1 MFLTKIDDFLSKTVK
16 TYNERCGFYTLDY
29 LKKGKYNLYYF
40 YELNPKCIIYVAIC
54 KDLDDCYQNLAEPYL
69 AFTVDEYSAIKFE
82 GKDISFPLIQYI
94 YELEQSLD
102 EEKLKSLYSEVT
114 SMEELVKGLT
124 PEEAEMKMEKRKEF
138 LDFLKKLDRI
148 KDDDAVTESKSD
160 KVRACLH
167 FEYEDTTEIR
177 FSITLIAK
185 QKNSEVKDLRKF
197 LTGFKERSEYPIST
211 KMKITLEPMSFF
223 APYDRILPSI
233 SNNTHFARMAKVS
246 THTISYEVFSN
257 ILDVMQDE
265 AFYFNNV
272 KTKIQE
278 KDAVSFTLNE
288 EGYPLFQPPYENKAN
303 ELITLIGK
311 ECVYTLDFKKN
322 EVSSY
327 PFTDSRMKQTYLY
340 FLEDEEDSFSYIQ
353 DIFNKDLLPKLSTSL
368 RKKKAA
374 KEEKKPF
381 EIALFLS
388 IDEEKGLLFKT
399 TYLENGNETKEI
411 SSLVGQSMKS
421 AYLSLI
427 TSMGGK
433 ENGNIK
439 NDEEIV
445 HFLSQDMTP
454 LSNISSLYLDE
465 RLKPANLKEATGF
478 HISMTKKGDYLSM
491 TLDSKDYSKEELLEI
506 LSAYKQKKKYFLLKN
521 GFVFLRGEEIKEAS
535 QLFGE
540 NRLTNDKV
548 PLYKLFSLDNTK
560 LILDE
565 DDSCKKILS
574 AIKDYRDRKVKLPD
588 EMEKILRPYQKDGI
602 RYLMS
607 LHDYGFGGILADEMG
622 LGKTLQT
629 IGYIQALKE
638 EKPVLI
644 ITPKAVLYNWE
655 KEIRKFS
662 TLPCKVIDN
671 NKEEREKIIS
681 NIEKNKKVLYCISYD
696 TFKRDE
702 ALFQDIRFATIVLDE
717 AQSIKNS
724 FSKRHQALLG
734 LKATNRL
741 ALTGTPLENSPFD
754 LWSIFDFLMPGYLGD
769 EKDFQSFLDGKD
781 SAKKLAT
788 LLRPFL
794 LRRRKDDVLKDLPS
808 KSEDNVLINMSES
821 ERMLYLA
828 YLDKARALS
837 GENKISILASLTR
850 LRQLCVDPSSFLEN
864 FPTSTKLEYTVDLV
878 RENLENGHKAIIFSS
893 FKSALL
899 DLKDLLDEENIN
911 AGLITG
917 DTSAKDR
924 LALCEDF
931 NTKDDIK
938 VMLVSLKAGGVGL
951 NLIGA
956 DTVIHLD
963 PWWNPQAENQATDR
977 AHRIGQ
983 TRPVT
988 VLRLIMRDTVE
999 EKVLNLQKQKKDL
1012 YDEIV
1017 EGNGGVSS
1025 LSDDDIK
1032 FLLS

>member
-1 MFLTKIDDFLSKTVK
+1 MFLTRIDDLLYNVIKN
-16 TYNERCGFYTLDY
+16 YNERCGFYTLDY

-40 YELNPKCIIYVAIC
+40 YELNPKCVVYVAIC
-54 KDLDDCYQNLAEPYL
+54 KDIEDCYRNLAEPYL
-69 AFTVDEYSAIKFE
+69 AFSVDESSRIKSE
-82 GKDISFPLIQYI
+82 ENDISFPFIQYI
-94 YELEQSLD
+94 FELEQSLG
-102 EEKLKSLYSEVT
+102 EEKKKNIYSEVS
-114 SMEELVKGLT
+114 SMDELIRGLT
-124 PEEAEMKMEKRKEF
+124 PKQAEMKMEKRKEF
-138 LDFLKKLDRI
+138 LDFLKKIDKI
-148 KDDDAVTESKSD
+148 KDDDEVIENNDD
-160 KVRACLH
+160 KVRASLH
-167 FEYEDTTEIR
+167 FAYQDRNYIR
-177 FSITLIAK
+177 FSITLITK
-185 QKNSEVKDLRKF
+185 QKNAEVKDLRKF
-197 LTGFKERSEYPIST
+197 LVGFKERSEYPIST

-223 APYDRILPSI
+223 SPYDRILPSI
-233 SNNTHFARMAKVS
+233 SNSTHFAKMARVS
-246 THTISYEVFSN
+246 SHVISYDVFSN
-257 ILDVMQDE
+257 VLDVMNNE
-265 AFYFNNV
+265 TFYFNDV

-288 EGYPLFQPPYENKAN
+288 DGFPLFQPPYKNITG
-303 ELITLIGK
+303 ELVTLVGK

-322 EVSSY
+322 EVLSY
-327 PFTDSRMKQTYLY
+327 PFSDNRMRESYLY
-340 FLEDEEDSFSYIQ
+340 FLGEKKDDFSYIQ
-353 DIFNKDLLPKLSTSL
+353 DIFNKDLLPRLSTSL
-368 RKKKAA
+368 RKKKTS

-381 EIALFLS
+381 EITLYLS
-388 IDEEKGLLFKT
+388 IDEEKGLQFKT
-399 TYLENGNETKEI
+399 VYLENGNETKNI
-411 SSLVGQSMKS
+411 DSPVGQSMKS
-421 AYLSLI
+421 AYLSLLS
-427 TSMGGK
+427 SMNGK
-433 ENGNIK
+433 ENGAIK
-439 NDEEIV
+439 NENEIV
-445 HFLSQDMTP
+445 SFLSHDMTP
-454 LSNISSLYLDE
+454 LSNVASLYLDE
-465 RLKPANLKEATGF
+465 RLKPANLREPNGF
-478 HISMTKKGDYLSM
+478 RISMTKKGEYLSM

-506 LSAYKQKKKYFLLKN
+506 LSAYQQKKKYFLLKN
-521 GFVFLRGEEIKEAS
+521 GFLFLRGDEIKEAS
-535 QLFGE
+535 QLFPD
-540 NRLTNDKV
+540 NNLTNERV

-565 DDSCKKILS
+565 DDSCKKVLNS
-574 AIKDYRDRKVKLPD
+574 IKDYRKKKVSLPD
-588 EMEKILRPYQKDGI
+588 EMEKTLRPYQKDGI
-602 RYLMS
+602 RYLLS
-607 LHDYGFGGILADEMG
+607 LHEYGFGGILADEMG

-662 TLPCKVIDN
+662 SLPCQVIDAN
-671 NKEEREKIIS
+671 REEREKIIS
-681 NIEKNKKVLYCISYD
+681 DIEKNRKVLYCISYD

-702 ALFQDIRFATIVLDE
+702 DLFKGINFSTVVLDE

-769 EKDFQSFLDGKD
+769 EKYFQSFLERKE
-781 SAKKLAT
+781 SSQNLAM

-794 LRRRKDDVLKDLPS
+794 LRRRKDDVLDDLPS
-808 KSEDNVLINMSES
+808 KSEDNILISMSES

-828 YLDKARALS
+828 YLDKARAMA
-837 GENKISILASLTR
+837 GANKISILASLTR
-850 LRQLCVDPSSFLEN
+850 LRQLCVDPSTFLED
-864 FPTSTKLEYTVDLV
+864 FPTSTKLEYTVNLIK
-878 RENLENGHKAIIFSS
+878 ENIENGHKAIIFSS

-899 DLKDLLDEENIN
+899 DLKSLLDEENIKS
-911 AGLITG
+911 GLITG

-924 LALCEDF
+924 LDLSDDF
-931 NTKDDIK
+931 NSKDDIK

-951 NLIGA
+951 NLVGA

-988 VLRLIMRDTVE
+988 VLRLIMRDTIE
-999 EKVLNLQKQKKDL
+999 EKVQNLQKQKKDL